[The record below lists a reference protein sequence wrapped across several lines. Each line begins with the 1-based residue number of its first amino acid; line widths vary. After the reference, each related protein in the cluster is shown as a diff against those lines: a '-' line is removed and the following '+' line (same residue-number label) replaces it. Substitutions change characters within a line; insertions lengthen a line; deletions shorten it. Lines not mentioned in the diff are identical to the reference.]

1 MRPHGSPKTLE
12 VRRLRAIVLLRKGHA
27 AAEIAAKLGVDR
39 RSVYR
44 WQAAHLAKGIKAL
57 SAQPAPGRPPKLDD
71 DDRARLE
78 KLLLKGAVA
87 AGFHTDL
94 WTCPRIVELIHSEFG
109 VRYHVDHIGRLLR
122 SLGWSPQKP
131 ERRARERNEDRI
143 LGWIK
148 NDWPRVKKTPVA

>member
-12 VRRLRAIVLLRKGHA
+12 VRRLRAIEFLRNGHA

-39 RSVYR
+39 RSVHR
-44 WQAAHLAKGIKAL
+44 WQATHLANGIKAL
-57 SAQPAPGRPPKLDD
+57 SAKQAPGRPPKLDD
-71 DDRARLE
+71 DDRSRLV

-87 AGFHTDL
+87 AGFPTDL
-94 WTCPRIVELIHSEFG
+94 WTCPRVADLIRSKFG
-109 VRYHVDHIGRLLR
+109 VRYHVDHLGRLLR

-131 ERRARERNEDRI
+131 ERRARERNEERI